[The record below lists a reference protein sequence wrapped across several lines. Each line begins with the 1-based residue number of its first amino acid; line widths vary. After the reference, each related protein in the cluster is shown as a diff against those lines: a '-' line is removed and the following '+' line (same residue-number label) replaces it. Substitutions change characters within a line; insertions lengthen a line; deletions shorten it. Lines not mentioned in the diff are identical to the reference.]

1 MNEYQ
6 IKALYCDEEEDNMWA
21 YPADEDALGDIS
33 PTGQYVDCHLK
44 PVEVSHFGVY
54 TQEPFGDGWVWSWV
68 ADFAYV
74 EDALLF
80 KQAKEKQA

>member
-1 MNEYQ
+1 MSEYH
-6 IKALYCDEEEDNMWA
+6 IKAEYNDEEEGNSWA
-21 YPADEDALGDIS
+21 YPADEDALGDVS

-44 PVEVSHFGVY
+44 PAEVSHFGVY
-54 TQEPFGDGWVWSWV
+54 TQKPFGDSFVWAWI

-80 KQAKEKQA
+80 KQAKEKEA

>member
-1 MNEYQ
+1 MTEYQ

-54 TQEPFGDGWVWSWV
+54 TREPFGYGWVWAWV
-68 ADFAYV
+68 ADFAYI